1 MTLSPLRLETEMN
14 FEKPKRRL
22 FLKLKEAITVCETAL
37 KNNPRSID
45 ANYNLG
51 KCYMEMRDY
60 NSVQK
65 ILDRLRIEGVRDSS
79 LYVLEGHM
87 YLKRGYLVESYRC
100 FLKAYEKITKADA
113 YLSYGIALL
122 FENIEDYRLARRW
135 YTLLLKYDIELF
147 KYFEVMFRIGI
158 SYKKE
163 NRLVDAREVFR
174 ALLNISKSE
183 AFICDIKIQLAH
195 IHERMND
202 IETSLSILNNIKN
215 IYKKK
220 VPLYRMYSW
229 IYYKEKQYDKVIEM
243 EKNSDCL
250 DPYIFYL
257 IARSYLIKNDYK
269 KAIEL
274 LDTSISLDQDMF
286 MAYNT
291 LGVVYFRLKQLEK
304 SIFYFKK
311 AIKIR
316 PLFLE
321 SVENLRNVES
331 GEFNQLPSSRIRE
344 VYPDLARTRY
354 LDSQVIFNENIYYT
368 SMKENDVIHEMSTLR
383 METL

>member
-14 FEKPKRRL
+14 YEKPKRRL
-22 FLKLKEAITVCETAL
+22 FLKLKEAILVCEKAL
-37 KNNPRSID
+37 KNNPQSLD
-45 ANYNLG
+45 ASYNLG
-51 KCYMEMRDY
+51 KCYMEIRDY

-65 ILDRLRIEGVRDSS
+65 IIDRLRFEGVRDFP

-87 YLKRGYLVESYRC
+87 YLTRGYLVEAYRC
-100 FLKAYEKITKADA
+100 FLMAYEKITKCDA

-122 FENIEDYRLARRW
+122 FESIEDYRLARKW

-163 NRLVDAREVFR
+163 NRLVDGREVFR
-174 ALLNISKSE
+174 ALLGISKSE
-183 AFICDIKIQLAH
+183 AFICDIKLQLAH

-202 IETSLSILNNIKN
+202 NATSLSILDSIKGT
-215 IYKKK
+215 YKKK
-220 VPLYRMYSW
+220 VPLYRMYAW
-229 IYYKEKQYDKVIEM
+229 IYYKEKQHEKVIEM
-243 EKNSDCL
+243 ENNTDCV
-250 DPYIFYL
+250 DPYIYYL

-274 LDTSISLDQDMF
+274 LDTSISLDKDMF

-291 LGVVYFRLKQLEK
+291 LGVVYFRLKQLDK
-304 SIFYFKK
+304 SVYYFKK
-311 AIKIR
+311 VIKTR

-321 SVENLRNVES
+321 SVENLRIVES
-331 GEFNQLPSSRIRE
+331 GDFQQRIKE

-354 LDSQVIFNENIYYT
+354 LDSQVIFNENIYYAT
-368 SMKENDVIHEMSTLR
+368 LKENDVIQEMSTLR
-383 METL
+383 MESL

>member
-14 FEKPKRRL
+14 YEKPKRRL
-22 FLKLKEAITVCETAL
+22 FLKLKEAILVCEKAL
-37 KNNPRSID
+37 KNNPQSLD
-45 ANYNLG
+45 ASYNLG
-51 KCYMEMRDY
+51 KCYMEIRDY

-65 ILDRLRIEGVRDSS
+65 IIDRLRFEGVRDFP

-87 YLKRGYLVESYRC
+87 YLTRGYLVEAYRC
-100 FLKAYEKITKADA
+100 FLMAYEKITKCDA

-122 FENIEDYRLARRW
+122 FESIEDYRLARKW

-163 NRLVDAREVFR
+163 NRLVDGREVFR
-174 ALLNISKSE
+174 ALLGISKSE
-183 AFICDIKIQLAH
+183 AFICDIKLQLAH

-202 IETSLSILNNIKN
+202 NATSLSILDSIKGT
-215 IYKKK
+215 YKKK
-220 VPLYRMYSW
+220 VPLYRIYAW
-229 IYYKEKQYDKVIEM
+229 IYYKEKQHEKVIEM
-243 EKNSDCL
+243 ENNTDCV
-250 DPYIFYL
+250 DPYIYYL

-274 LDTSISLDQDMF
+274 LDTSISLDKDMF

-291 LGVVYFRLKQLEK
+291 LGVVYFRLKQLDK
-304 SIFYFKK
+304 SVYYFKK
-311 AIKIR
+311 VIKTR

-321 SVENLRNVES
+321 SVENLRIVES
-331 GEFNQLPSSRIRE
+331 GDFQQRIKE

-354 LDSQVIFNENIYYT
+354 LDSQVIFNENIYYAT
-368 SMKENDVIHEMSTLR
+368 LKENDVIQEMSTLR
-383 METL
+383 MESL